1 MKKLFV
7 LMSFIALGV
16 GSVFAQKG
24 EKAVGVNLGYGTE
37 ISNLGIGAKFQY
49 GITDAIRT
57 EASFNYF
64 LKKDGA
70 NMWDVNVNAHYLF
83 PIADKFKVYPLV
95 GLTYAN
101 CKVDM
106 GWSVEG
112 MSPEDIQDL
121 IDAGIIE
128 DASEVTGE
136 TSSESEGRV
145 GVNLGTGIQYD
156 LSSKIAINFEVKYQL
171 IKDFNQAVFGVGIA
185 YKF

>member
-7 LMSFIALGV
+7 LMSFIALGM
-16 GSVFAQKG
+16 GSAFAQKG

-57 EASFNYF
+57 ESAFNYF

-70 NMWDVNVNAHYLF
+70 TMWDINVNAHYLF
-83 PIADKFKVYPLV
+83 PVADKFNVYPLV

-101 CKVDM
+101 CKVG
-106 GWSVEG
+106 GWSYEG
-112 MSPEDIQDL
+112 LTAKEIQEL

-128 DASEVTGE
+128 DASEMTG
-136 TSSESEGRV
+136 SSGSEGRF
-145 GVNLGTGIQYD
+145 GVNLGAGVQYD
-156 LSSKIAINFEVKYQL
+156 LSSKLAINFEVKYQL

>member
-1 MKKLFV
+1 
-7 LMSFIALGV
+7 
-16 GSVFAQKG
+16 
-24 EKAVGVNLGYGTE
+24 
-37 ISNLGIGAKFQY
+37 
-49 GITDAIRT
+49 
-57 EASFNYF
+57 
-64 LKKDGA
+64 
-70 NMWDVNVNAHYLF
+70 MWDVNVNAHYLF

-136 TSSESEGRV
+136 TSSESEGRF
-145 GVNLGTGIQYD
+145 GVNLGAGIQYD
-156 LSSKIAINFEVKYQL
+156 LSSKFAINFEVKYQL

>member
-7 LMSFIALGV
+7 LMSFMALGI

-70 NMWDVNVNAHYLF
+70 SMWDVNVNAHYLF
-83 PIADKFKVYPLV
+83 PIAEKIKVYPLV

-106 GWSVEG
+106 GWYNEG
-112 MSPEDIQDL
+112 MTPEEIKDL

-136 TSSESEGRV
+136 TSSGSEGRF
-145 GVNLGTGIQYD
+145 GVNLGAGIQYD
-156 LSSKIAINFEVKYQL
+156 LSAKLALNFEIKYQL

>member
-1 MKKLFV
+1 
-7 LMSFIALGV
+7 MSFIALGM
-16 GSVFAQKG
+16 GSACAQKG

-70 NMWDVNVNAHYLF
+70 SMWDVNVNAHYLF
-83 PIADKFKVYPLV
+83 PIVDRFKVYPLL

-101 CKVDM
+101 CKADM
-106 GWSVEG
+106 GWSNDA
-112 MSPEDIQDL
+112 MTPEEIQDL
-121 IDAGIIE
+121 IDAGIIN

-136 TSSESEGRV
+136 TSSASEGKF
-145 GVNLGTGIQYD
+145 GVNLGAGIQYD
-156 LSSKIAINFEVKYQL
+156 LSNKIAINFEVKYQL
-171 IKDFNQAVFGVGIA
+171 IKDFNQAVFGVGVA

>member
-16 GSVFAQKG
+16 SSVFAQKG

-49 GITDAIRT
+49 GITDAIRA

-121 IDAGIIE
+121 I
-128 DASEVTGE
+128 E

-145 GVNLGTGIQYD
+145 GVNLGAGIQYD
-156 LSSKIAINFEVKYQL
+156 LSSKFAINFEVKYQL